1 MKPESKTT
9 PFFSDMSKQA
19 IKRFIEMVEH
29 RAETKMIITG
39 KLEGSHY
46 AAMKELQK
54 EIGAL

>member
-1 MKPESKTT
+1 MRRDPQTT
-9 PFFSDMSKQA
+9 PTFSA
-19 IKRFIEMVEH
+19 HACAEIKRFIALVEH
-29 RAETKMIITG
+29 RAEQKMIITG

>member
-1 MKPESKTT
+1 MTTQTT
-9 PFFSDMSKQA
+9 PTFSA
-19 IKRFIEMVEH
+19 HACAEIKRFIALVEH
-29 RAETKMIITG
+29 RAEQKMIITG